1 VPAVAIQLLVT
12 DGDLIVQGD
21 PIDDWL
27 SLDATIRFNEPA
39 TGSVQLVAHPYV
51 MAQLQPGNRLVV
63 IRDKA
68 VWTSGPMEIT
78 QDYSWGIGS
87 DGQAPPGQVT
97 VNFSDDLAV
106 PAGYLTWADPAAAWA
121 SQPDTASYSL
131 TATNAE
137 TIIRTLINL
146 NCGPGALAARQI
158 PHLVLDDVAGVGT
171 TTTVN
176 TRFEGLLAT
185 CRRVAVDG
193 GAIGFRTR
201 QDGGQIKFGCYQP
214 RDLTATARFS
224 EGLGNLRSITYK
236 QSAPAVTHALVQGSE
251 VEAPADRIFTEIADA
266 AAAAAWWRVEQ
277 LVSGSADD
285 DTAGELTQEGTAALS
300 DGAAPVELATVT
312 VDTDDLKAGRD
323 FGLGDRV
330 TVALPTGL
338 EVADIVR
345 SIHLQATPG
354 SGEHV
359 TSLVGSPSATSDP
372 QIVRLVRELGRRL
385 GRLEAR

>member
-1 VPAVAIQLLVT
+1 VAIQLLVT
-12 DGDLIVQGD
+12 DRDLIVQGD
-21 PIDDWL
+21 PINDWL
-27 SLDATIRFNEPA
+27 SLDVTSRFNEPGG
-39 TGSVQLVAHPYV
+39 GSVQLVAHPQV
-51 MAQLQPGNRLVV
+51 MAQLQPGHRLVV
-63 IRDKA
+63 IRDGA
-68 VWTSGPMEIT
+68 IWSAGPMEIT

-97 VNFSDDLAV
+97 VAFSDDLAV
-106 PAGYLTWADPAAAWA
+106 PAGYLTWANPAATWA
-121 SQPDTASYSL
+121 AQPDTASYSL

-137 TIIRTLINL
+137 VIIRTLVNL

-201 QDGGQIKFGCYQP
+201 QDGQQIKFGCYQP

-236 QSAPAVTHALVQGSE
+236 QSAPTVTHALVQGSE
-251 VEAPADRIFTEIADA
+251 VEAPADRKFTEIADA

-312 VDTDDLKAGRD
+312 VDTEDLKAGRD

-338 EVADIVR
+338 EVADVVR